1 MVGARDTCYRSAVVC
16 PLSSALAM
24 SSFESVIDHFG
35 TRRLLV
41 VGDIMLDRFIYG
53 TVSRISPEAP
63 APVINTAAP
72 EEVIGGAGN
81 VARNIVALGA
91 ACDIVAVVGR
101 DEAAQCIRAHLA
113 SYPGLTAALVE
124 AEGRLTTV
132 KTRFVAYLHNTHLL
146 RADSE
151 ETTPIGA
158 DIEDA
163 IIATVRGRLAAADAL
178 ILSDYNK
185 GMLTARV
192 ISVVVSAAKWA
203 RKPVIVDPKGFDFSR
218 YHGATALTPNVA
230 ELAQALGRPVANE
243 EKALRTAALSLSE
256 AVGCDSM
263 LVTRGERGVLIVERS
278 GEATAFDATARR
290 VIDVSGAG
298 DTLVAGFALALVS
311 DAGTANAARLANAA
325 AGIAVAKKGTS
336 QVTADELRDVLLS
349 RPHFD
354 LREKVH
360 DGTTVA
366 DRVAAWRREGLTI
379 GFTNGCFDLLH
390 PGHVHLLCE
399 ARSRC
404 DKLVVGLNNDASVRR
419 LKGAERPIQGEA
431 ARTIVLAGLAFVDAV
446 VLFGEDT
453 PLDLISRVKPDVL
466 VKGADYSIDQVV
478 GRDLV
483 ESYGGRVALIELV
496 PQASTSLI
504 VNRLKAGPASVPD
517 LARAK

>member
-1 MVGARDTCYRSAVVC
+1 
-16 PLSSALAM
+16 M
-24 SSFESVIDHFG
+24 SSFESVIDHFR

-91 ACDIVAVVGR
+91 ACDIIAVVGR
-101 DEAAQCIRAHLA
+101 DEAGQRIRTHAA
-113 SYPGLTAALVE
+113 SCPGLTAVLVE

-151 ETTPIGA
+151 ETTPIAA
-158 DIEDA
+158 DVEDA
-163 IIATVRGRLAAADAL
+163 IIATVQNRLADADAVV
-178 ILSDYNK
+178 LSDYGK

-192 ISVVVSAAKWA
+192 IAAVISAAQWVH
-203 RKPVIVDPKGFDFSR
+203 KPVVVDPKGFDYSR
-218 YHGATALTPNVA
+218 YRGATALTPNVA

-243 EKALRTAALSLSE
+243 ERALRAAALSLIE
-256 AVGCDSM
+256 AVGCDCM
-263 LVTRGERGVLIVERS
+263 LVTRGERGVLIVDRS
-278 GEATAFDATARR
+278 EASAFDATARR

-311 DAGTANAARLANAA
+311 DAGVVNSARLANAA
-325 AGIAVAKKGTS
+325 AGLAVAKKGTS
-336 QVTADELRDVLLS
+336 QVTADELRNALLS

-354 LREKVH
+354 LREKIH
-360 DGTTVA
+360 DGATIA
-366 DRVAAWRREGLTI
+366 GRVATWRREGLTI

-404 DKLVVGLNNDASVRR
+404 DKLVVGLNSDASVRR
-419 LKGAERPIQGEA
+419 LKGQERPIQSEA
-431 ARTIVLAGLAFVDAV
+431 ARTVVLAGLAFVDAV
-446 VLFGEDT
+446 VLFAEDT
-453 PLDLISRVKPDVL
+453 PLDLLARVKPDVL

-483 ESYGGRVALIELV
+483 ESYGGRIALIELV
-496 PQASTSLI
+496 PEASTSLI
-504 VNRLKAGPASVPD
+504 VKRLKAGPASADAD